1 MLILNELY
9 RGTSLAI
16 RDNEEQPFM
25 RPLFRRLIVFVI
37 CNAAAC
43 SMGLSTAARTP
54 QAGEKI
60 DRPTHLSAGWRTYR
74 SPDYGFSIDYPTNV
88 SFYGTH
94 PDPAEMKG
102 SYIPICEE
110 TTVACFEYNGNEYKG
125 TILEAA
131 GLSVNVLRDLRTE
144 QGCNDIDTHST
155 PIKTETINGI
165 NFHYGVTGDAGL
177 GHGEGGPAYRAFY
190 QNVCFEIAVGIAV
203 TNAIADEPGIKKIDE
218 RKLDKVLD
226 EMVHTFR
233 FIGDVVD
240 GPAWK
245 VYNDGECG
253 GSFEY
258 PDGDT
263 VVKTIEYSQ
272 VGYYSNDITCS
283 EYFTNDGRNY
293 TVAVKV
299 RIRDVSQLNIWLKSA
314 GLPDLSK
321 AEVVTESTSW
331 TEYQAEPYFYVF
343 GQGRVSI
350 LSVSDS
356 KHVVAAPTGDRVF
369 LHLVKSFRTP

>member
-1 MLILNELY
+1 
-9 RGTSLAI
+9 
-16 RDNEEQPFM
+16 M
-25 RPLFRRLIVFVI
+25 RPLLRRFIGFAVGSAV
-37 CNAAAC
+37 AC
-43 SMGLSTAARTP
+43 SMGVSTAAQTTQP
-54 QAGEKI
+54 GGKI

-88 SFYGTH
+88 SFYGSH

-102 SYIPICEE
+102 SYIPICDY
-110 TTVACFEYNGNEYKG
+110 TTVACFEYNGNEYEG

-144 QGCNDIDTHST
+144 QDCINIDSGSG
-155 PIKTETINGI
+155 PIKTERINGI
-165 NFHYGVTGDAGL
+165 KFHYALTGTAAT
-177 GHGEGGPAYRAFY
+177 GHEEGGTSYRAFY
-190 QNVCFEIAVGIAV
+190 QNVCFEIAVGTVV
-203 TNAIADEPGIKKIDE
+203 TGARADEPGIKKLDE
-218 RKLDKVLD
+218 RKLDKALN

-233 FIGDVVD
+233 FIGDVID

-245 VYNDGECG
+245 VFSDSGCG

-272 VGYYSNDITCS
+272 SGFYSNEITCS
-283 EYFTNDGRNY
+283 QYFSNDGRDY

-299 RIRDVSQLNIWLKSA
+299 QIKDANKLNTWLKES

-321 AEVVTESTSW
+321 AQVVTKSTSW

-343 GQGRVSI
+343 SQGTVSI

-356 KHVVAAPTGDRVF
+356 KHVVIAPTGDRVF
-369 LHLVKSFRTP
+369 MHLVKSFRMP